1 MNDIK
6 IYKKLLEDS
15 GILIDGVTESVKHE
29 KKQEGWFL
37 WLIKLLKTQNSTH

>member
-6 IYKKLLEDS
+6 IYIKLLEDS

-29 KKQEGWFL
+29 KNKKADFCG
-37 WLIKLLKTQNSTH
+37 